1 MIQPVQAK
9 SKTSHVKTAVKT
21 AAAAAVATGT
31 VLYLAKKGKLNP
43 AEGDNIVIKNV
54 KAGLKKPADYVLNK
68 GGNLI
73 NRLNSVIANNE
84 KLSLAKK
91 KIDSIGSNVSKL
103 KNDFLAS
110 DFKAGIDKKVDTL
123 KDFVESKF
131 NKVKFSGK

>member
-1 MIQPVQAK
+1 MIQPVQAQ
-9 SKTSHVKTAVKT
+9 SKTSPVKTAVKT

-91 KIDSIGSNVSKL
+91 KIDSIGANVSKL